1 MRCVELSKRNWE
13 EDVDPARG
21 SGATAW
27 RMGDSHPGLGVAP
40 AISLGLDSFCFGLEG
55 ASSIDKLSSS
65 VFISLCGI
73 GLLPLINLFLGERS
87 GDGDRLISA
96 SVSEP
101 SFSEIS

>member
-1 MRCVELSKRNWE
+1 MRCVELSKPILGG
-13 EDVDPARG
+13 DVDPARG

-27 RMGDSHPGLGVAP
+27 RTGDSHPGLGVAP

-55 ASSIDKLSSS
+55 AFFIDKLSSS
-65 VFISLCGI
+65 MFISLCGV

-101 SFSEIS
+101 SFSEVS